1 MYPCYNPKE
10 GVGRSWIDK
19 NLESAKKANVT
30 SAPAVNAGVPRK
42 AARKG
47 RAVRTYN
54 IGAVQQ
60 S

>member
-1 MYPCYNPKE
+1 MD
-10 GVGRSWIDK
+10 SWIDEK
-19 NLESAKKANVT
+19 PREREESQRHQRPSSQRWRT
-30 SAPAVNAGVPRK
+30 RK
-42 AARKG
+42 PARKG